1 MNPRMER
8 IAVFEGTRQLCRN
21 DGKLMA
27 AIAASIAGQK
37 LYWEEDPTMPGE
49 PRFSSPARMLLS
61 GKKTVQAAAPYAR
74 EGKRVFI
81 LNFASSVCPG
91 GGVLQGAQSQE
102 ESICRVST
110 LYFPLTDPGTAGAF
124 YGRHW
129 EMIRAGEMNRRN
141 RDDIIYTPGVIAV
154 REDAGQEKILPE
166 GGRYAMDVITCAAPD
181 LRETMDGTR
190 YAPTEAE
197 LTAVFESRWRRIL
210 SVAAKQQAEVLIL
223 GAFGCGVFGNPPE
236 LVVEAFNHVAE
247 PFRKHF
253 ETIEFAV
260 YSSHKPSPNYQA
272 FSHITDIH
280 EPRDSF
286 Q

>member
-8 IAVFEGTRQLCRN
+8 IAVFEGTRQLCRK
-21 DGKLMA
+21 DDKLAA

-37 LYWEEDPTMPGE
+37 LYWEEEPISCGE

-74 EGKRVFI
+74 EGKRVCI

-91 GGVLQGAQSQE
+91 GGVLQGAPSQE
-102 ESICRVST
+102 ESICRIST
-110 LYFPLTDPGTAGAF
+110 LYFPLTDPDTAGAF
-124 YGRHW
+124 YDRHR
-129 EMIRAGEMNRRN
+129 EMIRSGEMNRRN

-166 GGRYAMDVITCAAPD
+166 SERYAMDVITCAAPD
-181 LRETMDGTR
+181 LRETVDGTR
-190 YAPTEAE
+190 YVPTKTE
-197 LTAVFESRWRRIL
+197 LTAVFQKRWCRIL
-210 SVAAKQQAEVLIL
+210 EAAARHQADVLIL

-236 LVVEAFNHVAE
+236 LAAEAFNRAVK
-247 PFRKHF
+247 PFRNYF

-260 YSSHKPSPNYQA
+260 YSSHDPSPNYLA
-272 FSHITDIH
+272 FSRINDIR
-280 EPRDSF
+280 EQRVSF
-286 Q
+286 L